1 MTEKWDTLTKKELLQ
16 LLEPYDDEKHIVFKV
31 NLKQGN
37 VGFWDVKKDEI
48 NSDTD
53 KLVLMS
59 EALDKWYA
67 EDIKELVEEN
77 KHLKLDF
84 KDKVFN
90 LIDAKIKLYSHK
102 PVSASISQPMSVNF
116 DADVDR
122 LARLSELE
130 ALKEEL
136 QE

>member
-90 LIDAKIKLYSHK
+90 LIDAKIKL
-102 PVSASISQPMSVNF
+102 
-116 DADVDR
+116 
-122 LARLSELE
+122 
-130 ALKEEL
+130 
-136 QE
+136 

>member
-1 MTEKWDTLTKKELLQ
+1 MSDWSTLSKKALLELLKS
-16 LLEPYDDEKHIVFKV
+16 YDDEKHIVFKV
-31 NLKQGN
+31 NLKQGV

-59 EALDKWYA
+59 DALDKWYA
-67 EDIKELVEEN
+67 EDIQELVEEN

-90 LIDAKIKLYSHK
+90 LINAKIKLDSHK
-102 PVSASISQPMSVNF
+102 PVSAPISQPMSVNF